1 MIYRI
6 AVVIILRLIKELL
19 LMARIMVI
27 WRSLVHQLD
36 SIAVAE
42 DQRKGVQFFFFFSAD
57 YGRTFIYK
65 IVAEEYSTPER
76 FSKLKVVVAND
87 GVYLRDESQKESVY
101 SHPIGL
107 RDLYSVN
114 KLRFSDGALISV
126 YDDWQ
131 NEIAGLVKEELIRK
145 KYLTQMSM
153 GQIFAYLIIL
163 EP

>member
-1 MIYRI
+1 M
-6 AVVIILRLIKELL
+6 
-19 LMARIMVI
+19 
-27 WRSLVHQLD
+27 S
-36 SIAVAE
+36 S
-42 DQRKGVQFFFFFSAD
+42 FFLFSAD